1 MYRSCQNM
9 TEAETI
15 VYQDDFLAALE
26 IISAS
31 K

>member
-1 MYRSCQNM
+1 MYLSYQIM
-9 TEAETI
+9 TKAETI